1 MSMPKYKRKVN
12 PFISKIAKV
21 KLGYGNLRVDFG
33 VYFIGLNLSVSNE
46 FLNTKVT
53 ELSLL
58 TFNPQRSKLKGI
70 CLSQSAKT
78 SDSFK
83 NSA

>member
-1 MSMPKYKRKVN
+1 MPKDKRKVN
-12 PFISKIAKV
+12 PFISKITKI
-21 KLGYGNLRVDFG
+21 KFGYGNLRADFG
-33 VYFIGLNLSVSNE
+33 VYFIGLNLLVSKE
-46 FLNTKVT
+46 FLNTIVT

-58 TFNPQRSKLKGI
+58 TFSPQRSKLNGI

>member
-1 MSMPKYKRKVN
+1 MPKDKRKVN
-12 PFISKIAKV
+12 PFIFKIAKV
-21 KLGYGNLRVDFG
+21 KFGYGNLRVDFG
-33 VYFIGLNLSVSNE
+33 VYFIGLNLLVSKE
-46 FLNTKVT
+46 FLNTIVT